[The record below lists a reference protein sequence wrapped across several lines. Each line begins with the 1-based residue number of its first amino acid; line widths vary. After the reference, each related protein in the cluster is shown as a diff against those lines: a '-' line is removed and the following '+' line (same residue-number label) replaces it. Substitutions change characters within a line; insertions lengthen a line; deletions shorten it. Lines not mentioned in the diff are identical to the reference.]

1 MKRAARL
8 AYNIFIIL
16 LILNFCWKALELIL
30 KVTLETR
37 CCISIK
43 NKDIDGFKNSLAD
56 CQHYFYLGPNDIRFI
71 HDRTL
76 LHLACEYRFPEAVK
90 FLLEKG
96 ANPNLQDDAGQNP
109 LFDLFRNKYDKNG
122 LDCFNLL
129 VDAGACITT
138 NSTGRGAGLL
148 EKAIHISD
156 NDWVQRLLS
165 LGVNPNGNIK
175 AYLGRPL
182 ICATLFFNEERD
194 PDDIIVSLLKAG
206 ADPKLEDGYGR
217 TAISVAKKGNYKKIL
232 ELYNSLPVP

>member
-56 CQHYFYLGPNDIRFI
+56 CQHYFYLGPNNIRFI

-129 VDAGACITT
+129 VDADDSILGFTTVWLNAVAARCEQIDVITMQ
-138 NSTGRGAGLL
+138 TGRIAVSENQILA
-148 EKAIHISD
+148 AIEPYHAAMA
-156 NDWVQRLLS
+156 L
-165 LGVNPNGNIK
+165 
-175 AYLGRPL
+175 
-182 ICATLFFNEERD
+182 
-194 PDDIIVSLLKAG
+194 
-206 ADPKLEDGYGR
+206 
-217 TAISVAKKGNYKKIL
+217 
-232 ELYNSLPVP
+232 

>member
-56 CQHYFYLGPNDIRFI
+56 CQHYFYLGPNNIRFI

-90 FLLEKG
+90 FLLEEK
-96 ANPNLQDDAGQNP
+96 ANPNLQDDSGGTP
-109 LFDLFRNKYDKNG
+109 LFELFHDSWSQKG
-122 LDCFNLL
+122 FECFTLL
-129 VDAGACITT
+129 VEGGASVNLNYNGGGTLLNKAIDIRDIGWVQCLVSAGA
-138 NSTGRGAGLL
+138 S
-148 EKAIHISD
+148 
-156 NDWVQRLLS
+156 
-165 LGVNPNGNIK
+165 PNGNSK
-175 AYLGRPL
+175 RDPYPPL
-182 ICATLFFNEERD
+182 IAACRGYREDGASTE
-194 PDDIIVSLLKAG
+194 IIVALLNAG
-206 ADPKLEDGYGR
+206 ADPELKDDLGV
-217 TAISVAKKGNYKKIL
+217 TATSVAKKGNNKVIL
-232 ELYNSLPVP
+232 ELFNSRKR